1 MRVAVRSLVVD
12 ATRARP
18 WDVCSF
24 ICRARTW
31 LLWWMPTHDKK
42 KIEREMHA
50 VCPGRTDGPDVSKQG
65 ELLMGGPWR
74 DSWSRHQFPR
84 GCGHFADSVP
94 VRVEREGHLRT
105 KTKQK
110 QKQKSIQSIKNT
122 FQKNWLAIN
131 KTKTNIER
139 IIINPAYSSIK
150 HKCCII
156 VHGWIKRT
164 IQKTL
169 GPLCLLLA
177 RSWPCCIWRNRRA
190 LKAKCNEPLLQS
202 CRYIY
207 NLSSIV
213 THFGRMN
220 SWITTRV

>member
-1 MRVAVRSLVVD
+1 MWSLCRFRPSSSW
-12 ATRARP
+12 TRGT
-18 WDVCSF
+18 S
-24 ICRARTW
+24 TNEN
-31 LLWWMPTHDKK
+31 K
-42 KIEREMHA
+42 
-50 VCPGRTDGPDVSKQG
+50 
-65 ELLMGGPWR
+65 
-74 DSWSRHQFPR
+74 
-84 GCGHFADSVP
+84 
-94 VRVEREGHLRT
+94 T
-105 KTKQK
+105 KTKTKIDSSSSLRYNICKYIKIDQTT
-110 QKQKSIQSIKNT
+110 IIDFLIICWLPAAMFEALCNNQSIKT
-122 FQKNWLAIN
+122 HKDVPQELLVGYI